1 MEDVRLVLFW
11 FLVIVSIEISF
22 LFLINYIVNID
33 LLYIYIV
40 WWDKWFF
47 INLILVIL
55 KEIFVVL

>member
-22 LFLINYIVNID
+22 LFLINYIVNIE

-55 KEIFVVL
+55 KEIYVVL